1 MSRST
6 ALTGYNLKRFALL
19 GEPVGHSLSPL
30 LHKAIYRQLEIDDAS
45 YRTVELPEE
54 RLKSFFTGFRVGGF
68 DGVNVTI
75 PHKSRVIQLLDEVD
89 SKAKLIDAV
98 NCVNRVGNKL
108 TGYNTDL
115 LGFAYSLRQNNVHI
129 DGNVFAI
136 LGAGGSAQA
145 VGAVLAEGAAK
156 QVYIVNRTPERAERL
171 KEIILAVND
180 AISVTVCSEQ
190 ELAERSAELDCV
202 INTTSLGMAP
212 NTKMSPISE
221 SIFSENCLAFDLVY
235 SPMKTKFLSDAES
248 QGAAIVNGLQMLV
261 AQAVYSVEIWMGG
274 NIVAHVDMNAL
285 VRDLEKAI
293 K

>member
-1 MSRST
+1 M
-6 ALTGYNLKRFALL
+6 KRFALL